1 MEEPFSPTLTPSIFN
16 ILYHMLHNSF
26 QGMNQ
31 YLYYQIMPL
40 IKCSGK
46 KICLLMPKISS
57 WDEQWSLTG
66 CFRLFLIWML
76 PPTKGTLILSQSLA
90 SQTPCVTWM
99 DFFGGLSYDELPTI
113 IRWICRV
120 WLSFWR
126 KETVDDGVMGILHDS
141 LESIRNHTFE
151 MMYTRPVSL
160 SLFCMASFHLLG

>member
-1 MEEPFSPTLTPSIFN
+1 MFRE
-16 ILYHMLHNSF
+16 
-26 QGMNQ
+26 
-31 YLYYQIMPL
+31 
-40 IKCSGK
+40 

-160 SLFCMASFHLLG
+160 SLFSMASFTCLANILPSQTLKDLSKVCFSRNSSIHILLNTLLYLFLLHRTLN